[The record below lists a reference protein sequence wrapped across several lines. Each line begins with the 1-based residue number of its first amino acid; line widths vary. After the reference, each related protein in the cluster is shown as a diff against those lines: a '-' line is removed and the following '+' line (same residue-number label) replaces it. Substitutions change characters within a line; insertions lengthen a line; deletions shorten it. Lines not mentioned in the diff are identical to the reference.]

1 MPSPE
6 RPSGPPHFD
15 KSFLADLHDLLIWRR
30 DVRRFCTRPIPSEL
44 IDDLLDAVQLAPS
57 VGNSQPWRFVQVE
70 SDAARAAIRESFQ
83 RCNREAL
90 DGYEGERARLYA
102 GLKLSG
108 LETAPLQWAVFCDAE
123 TDQGQNLG
131 RATMPETLDWSVIG
145 AIHVL
150 WLVARAR
157 GLGLG
162 WVSILDPAPV
172 TAALDVP
179 HSWRF
184 IAHLCLGWPAEEHD
198 VPELERCGW
207 QSRTGLG
214 RTILIR

>member
-1 MPSPE
+1 MPRPE
-6 RPSGPPHFD
+6 RPSDPPRFD
-15 KSFLADLHDLLIWRR
+15 DRFLADLHELLIWRR
-30 DVRRFCTRPIPSEL
+30 DVRRFSTRAVPADLVE
-44 IDDLLDAVQLAPS
+44 DLLDAVQLAPS

-70 SDAARAAIRESFQ
+70 SDAARAAIRGSFQ
-83 RCNREAL
+83 RCNRQAL
-90 DGYEGERARLYA
+90 DGYEGERAQLYA

-108 LETAPLQWAVFCDAE
+108 LDTAPLQWAVFCDAE
-123 TDQGQNLG
+123 TAQGQNLG

-172 TAALDVP
+172 TTALDVP
-179 HSWRF
+179 QSWRF
-184 IAHLCLGWPAEEHD
+184 VAHLCLGWPEEEHA

-207 QSRTGLG
+207 QSRTSLG

>member
-1 MPSPE
+1 MPRPE
-6 RPSGPPHFD
+6 TPSDPPQFD
-15 KSFLADLHDLLIWRR
+15 DRFLAELRDLLIWRR
-30 DVRRFCTRPIPSEL
+30 DVRRFRTQPVPTDLVE
-44 IDDLLDAVQLAPS
+44 DLLDAVQLAPS

-70 SDAARAAIRESFQ
+70 SNAARAAIRESFQ

-172 TAALDVP
+172 TTALDVP
-179 HSWRF
+179 RSWRF
-184 IAHLCLGWPAEEHD
+184 IAHLCLGWPEEEHA

-207 QSRTGLG
+207 QARTSLG